1 MASMT
6 EIGGITGGGRQERG
20 KLWRSVASALREDIR
35 SGRLMTGQQ
44 LMTELDMA
52 SHFDV
57 SRFTVR
63 RALAELEKEGLVRI
77 EHGRG
82 LFVAEDAIPY
92 ALGERTR
99 WTENMSRAS
108 LESQRRVLA
117 ASIEEA
123 DAATQRSL
131 ELPRGAEVVVVDSMG
146 EVSGR
151 PLSMGRNF
159 FPAYR
164 FRGIDELLR
173 LNPSRTVAYRA
184 FGIDD
189 YKRKSTRII
198 ARLPSVREA
207 KTLKL
212 PKTRP
217 VIEIHKIDVDND
229 GRPISFGISCFS
241 GDRVQL
247 VIE

>member
-1 MASMT
+1 MAS
-6 EIGGITGGGRQERG
+6 IGESHISGGAGHERG
-20 KLWRSVASALREDIR
+20 RLWRGVAAALREDIR
-35 SGRLMTGQQ
+35 SGKLMVGMQ

-52 SHFDV
+52 SHFGV

-99 WTENMSRAS
+99 WSENMNSAG
-108 LESQRRVLA
+108 LDSQRRIL
-117 ASIEEA
+117 SSTIEEA
-123 DAATQRSL
+123 DAQTQRAL
-131 ELPRGAEVVVVDSMG
+131 ELPPGAEVVVVDSMG
-146 EVSGR
+146 DVSGR
-151 PLSMGRNF
+151 PLSMGRGC
-159 FPAYR
+159 FPADR
-164 FRGIDELLR
+164 FQGIDDLLR
-173 LNPSRTVAYRA
+173 KNPSRTAAYRA
-184 FGIDD
+184 FGITD

-198 ARLPSVREA
+198 ARLPNVREA

-217 VIEIHKIDVDND
+217 VFEIHKIDVDLN
-229 GRPISFGISCFS
+229 GRPISFGISCVS
-241 GDRVQL
+241 SDRVQL
-247 VIE
+247 IIE